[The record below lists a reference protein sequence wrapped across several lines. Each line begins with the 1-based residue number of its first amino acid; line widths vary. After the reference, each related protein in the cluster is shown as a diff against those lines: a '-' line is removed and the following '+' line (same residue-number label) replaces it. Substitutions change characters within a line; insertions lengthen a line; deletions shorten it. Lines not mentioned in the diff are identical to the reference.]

1 MFHCSVPVD
10 DITPLGNGDFTVQ
23 SFSRR
28 GKHYTVKF
36 SEPKCTCDDWCTHG
50 YPCKHFFAVFR
61 LIPGWDWS
69 ALPEQYR
76 TSPRMVVD
84 AGIVAGPD
92 DVFGDVTEQPAAPLL
107 SSGALDDDDVPN
119 TGDEVT
125 TADDELPIREVR
137 LWI

>member
-1 MFHCSVPVD
+1 
-10 DITPLGNGDFTVQ
+10 
-23 SFSRR
+23 
-28 GKHYTVKF
+28 
-36 SEPKCTCDDWCTHG
+36 
-50 YPCKHFFAVFR
+50 
-61 LIPGWDWS
+61 
-69 ALPEQYR
+69 
-76 TSPRMVVD
+76 MVVD
-84 AGIVAGPD
+84 AGIVD